1 VWELKTNRGTFTM
14 GQVNLAQRCA
24 SFVSVLTD
32 GAGSHQFKL
41 YSSTEFCAAS
51 ADFKRD
57 LCYFVLG

>member
-1 VWELKTNRGTFTM
+1 M